1 VQQSLVGPS
10 LSKVVGWIVCRY
22 FTRPYI
28 LDFYLAIILECNIYV
43 LTTPVTFLISKTLL
57 YFLLKICMMS
67 SRVLT
72 DSLIPNKFHGGR
84 EYYKIYLTIKCS
96 RQVQFIICIHSV
108 STPIY
113 LIQVS
118 FWLEIKGDVK
128 FAEVLEKMGAKVT
141 WTKNSVTVTGPPR
154 DSSGQKHL
162 RAVDVNM
169 NKMPDVA
176 MTLAVVALFADGPT
190 AIRDGMV

>member
-1 VQQSLVGPS
+1 
-10 LSKVVGWIVCRY
+10 
-22 FTRPYI
+22 
-28 LDFYLAIILECNIYV
+28 
-43 LTTPVTFLISKTLL
+43 
-57 YFLLKICMMS
+57 M
-67 SRVLT
+67 
-72 DSLIPNKFHGGR
+72 
-84 EYYKIYLTIKCS
+84 
-96 RQVQFIICIHSV
+96 HSV

-113 LIQVS
+113 LTQVS

-141 WTKNSVTVTGPPR
+141 WTNNSVTVTGPPR